1 MFERRLTDFVVEGT
15 THEVSQV
22 SHELQRQQTLVTC
35 EHWGGSTGRHSSLH
49 IRELAQ
55 GMTFEQA
62 EEWLLTLPEYAEV
75 ETEQSLVERM
85 RALLTPEQ
93 LAALGLGE

>member
-1 MFERRLTDFVVEGT
+1 MFERTLTDFVVEGT

-35 EHWGGSTGRHSSLH
+35 EHWGGSSGRHSSLH

-62 EEWLLTLPEYAEV
+62 EEWLLTLPEYAEA
-75 ETEQSLVERM
+75 EPEQSLVERM
-85 RALLTPEQ
+85 RAMLTPEQ
-93 LAALGLGE
+93 LAELGLGE

>member
-1 MFERRLTDFVVEGT
+1 MFERTLTDFVVEGT

-62 EEWLLTLPEYAEV
+62 EEWLLTLPEYAES
-75 ETEQSLVERM
+75 EQTLVERM
-85 RALLTPEQ
+85 RAMLTPEQ
-93 LAALGLGE
+93 LAELGLE

>member
-1 MFERRLTDFVVEGT
+1 MFERTLTDFVVEGT

-22 SHELQRQQTLVTC
+22 SHELQNQRTLVTC
-35 EHWGGSTGRHSSLH
+35 EHWGGSSGRHSSLH
-49 IRELAQ
+49 ICELAQ

-75 ETEQSLVERM
+75 EDEQSLVERM
-85 RALLTPEQ
+85 RAMLTPEQ
-93 LAALGLGE
+93 LMDLNLL